1 MADPATDSSQNVE
14 NSEVAPPARIV
25 VIGTGWWGQGW
36 HLPHLHRNPNSVVA
50 AIVDT
55 NPNPTASSSGCN
67 QTCNEQK

>member
-1 MADPATDSSQNVE
+1 MADPATDSSQKVE
-14 NSEVAPPARIV
+14 NSEVAPPARIA

-67 QTCNEQK
+67 QTCSEQK